1 MSKHIWYSGAT
12 DITGKALAEA
22 LNLTGTKTKPGNI
35 AQGDIILGWGT
46 KTKEN
51 VNLGRATVLNHPDKI
66 RANRNKLKSLQTM
79 FANADLKASIA
90 TFCTADDVIRKL
102 GHNQMKLPLVGR
114 TKFHQGGKGFWL
126 CLTKQHVEKAIA
138 DGAQYFQT
146 YIDIKDEYRLHVAFG
161 SVIYAVKKV
170 ENANEAGWIAQRK
183 EKILDYAKKNNV
195 NMNDDTLDYVLKR
208 MVKEA
213 ILPDRIV
220 RSNRRGWK
228 FSNIRLANL
237 IVALKNAAVKA
248 VEVSGLDFGAV
259 DCAISADGLPYIIEI
274 NSGPGL
280 QGTALQKYIDIFTAK
295 LNALRQPAKAKLI
308 PKAVAAV
315 GKAVKNAVGAEGAVN
330 NADNP
335 IMNAGNAPAID
346 GGLALLM
353 RNVKTDEQA
362 EAVIAALIADQRQ
375 KQGE

>member
-22 LNLTGTKTKPGNI
+22 LNLTGTKTKPANP
-35 AQGDIILGWGT
+35 ALGDIILGWGT
-46 KTKEN
+46 KTKDN
-51 VNLGRATVLNHPDKI
+51 INLGRATVLNHPDKI
-66 RANRNKLKSLQTM
+66 RDNRNKLKSLKTM
-79 FANADLKASIA
+79 YANANLKASIA
-90 TFCTADDVIRKL
+90 TFCTAGDVSGKL
-102 GHNQMKLPLVGR
+102 NNNQMKLPLVGR

-126 CLTKQHVEKAIA
+126 CLTKQHVDKAIA
-138 DGAQYFQT
+138 DGAQYFQS

-195 NMNDDTLDYVLKR
+195 NMNDATLDYVLKR

-213 ILPDRIV
+213 VLPDRIV

-228 FSNIRLANL
+228 FSSIRLNNL
-237 IVALKNAAVKA
+237 IVALKNAAVKS
-248 VEVSGLDFGAV
+248 VEVVGLDFGAV
-259 DCAISADGLPYIIEI
+259 DCAISDDGLPYIIEI

-280 QGTALQKYIDIFTAK
+280 QGTALQKYIDAFSAK
-295 LNALRQPAKAKLI
+295 INALAQPPKRNLI
-308 PKAVAAV
+308 PKAAAAV
-315 GKAVKNAVGAEGAVN
+315 GNAVKNAVGAAGVAN
-330 NADNP
+330 NAKPLMD
-335 IMNAGNAPAID
+335 AGDAPAMN

-353 RNVKTDEQA
+353 RNVKTDE
-362 EAVIAALIADQRQ
+362 EAQVIIAALLKDKRQ
-375 KQGE
+375 G